1 MPIVAWEVLA
11 LSALAALFVL
21 LSLRTRRMGPVAGLV
36 RDVAYAAVALAV
48 SLTLVIRVNRYGF
61 ERLGIGFTHL
71 GTASVLLGLVTV
83 VGLAG
88 LVALCRLKGRP
99 TVLTGNMAK
108 LMLVYP
114 PWAYVQHLLVMGV
127 FINLVSD
134 WLGKGAA
141 VAIGGLAFGAI
152 HWNHGRLFFA
162 LTLAI
167 GSAWGWAFLTSPN
180 LLPLAASHGVLATCT
195 YYWIR
200 GEDKWADI
208 FAPGF
213 RAAATTSASR

>member
-71 GTASVLLGLVTV
+71 GTASVLLGLVTI

-99 TVLTGNMAK
+99 TVLTGNMAR

-195 YYWIR
+195 Y
-200 GEDKWADI
+200 
-208 FAPGF
+208 
-213 RAAATTSASR
+213 

>member
-1 MPIVAWEVLA
+1 MPVVVWEVLA
-11 LSALAALFVL
+11 LSALAGLFVL
-21 LSLRTRRMGPVAGLV
+21 LSLRTRGMGPVAALV
-36 RDVAYAAVALAV
+36 RDVAYAAIALAV
-48 SLTLVIRVNRYGF
+48 SLTLVIRVNKYGF
-61 ERLGIGFTHL
+61 ERLGVGLTHL
-71 GTASVLLGLVTV
+71 GTASALLGLVTA
-83 VGLAG
+83 VGVAG
-88 LVALCRLKGRP
+88 LVALCRFQGRP
-99 TVLTGNMAK
+99 TLFSGNMAK

-114 PWAYVQHLLVMGV
+114 AWAYVQHLLVMGV

-167 GSAWGWAFLTSPN
+167 GSAWGWAFLTAPN
-180 LLPLAASHGVLATCT
+180 LLPLAVSHSVLATCT

-208 FAPGF
+208 FG
-213 RAAATTSASR
+213 